1 MESNNS
7 TEKTRQHFDKIAADY
22 AESYDGKFCA
32 PAYGAL
38 KEEVEKFV
46 SGKWL
51 DVSCGTGTVLSML
64 SDSPLEKYGVD
75 FSEKMIEEA
84 QHTVGD
90 QAKLYVAS
98 AEMMPFERD
107 TFDVVTCSFA
117 FHHYVHPTAVLQ
129 EFRRI
134 MKPGATLIIVDPYV
148 MQPFRL
154 ILNPLL
160 RFSDNG
166 DYHVY
171 GQRELKRLMKEAGFQ
186 VQDFHRIKKNTF
198 SCRCIAA

>member
-1 MESNNS
+1 MKTVDT
-7 TEKTRQHFDKIAADY
+7 TEKTKQHFDRIAADY
-22 AESYDGKFCA
+22 AESSDGKFCA

-38 KEEVEKFV
+38 KTEVEKFI

-64 SDSPLEKYGVD
+64 SGSPLEKYGVD

-84 QHTVGD
+84 QHTIGN

-98 AEMMPFERD
+98 AETMPFERD

-117 FHHYVHPTAVLQ
+117 FHHYIHPTAVLQ
-129 EFRRI
+129 EFRRV
-134 MKPGATLIIVDPYV
+134 MKPGATLIIVDPYIL
-148 MQPFRL
+148 QPLRSM
-154 ILNPLL
+154 INPLL
-160 RFSDNG
+160 RFSNNG
-166 DYHVY
+166 DYHMY
-171 GQRELKRLMKEAGFQ
+171 GQKELNRLMNENGFQ
-186 VQDFHRIKKNTF
+186 MQDFHRINKNSF